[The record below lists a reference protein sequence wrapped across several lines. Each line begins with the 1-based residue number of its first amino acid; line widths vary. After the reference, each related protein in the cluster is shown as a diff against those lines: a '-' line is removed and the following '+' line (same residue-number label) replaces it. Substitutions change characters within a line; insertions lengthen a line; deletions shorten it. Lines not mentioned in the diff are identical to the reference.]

1 MKQKNII
8 ITAIAAVVLL
18 GGGFLIWQYQ
28 QKRAEEARVVANTV
42 NYEVEAYNLAMTVV
56 APKE

>member
-1 MKQKNII
+1 M
-8 ITAIAAVVLL
+8 VLL

-56 APKE
+56 APKEQ